1 MKIFH
6 FNYCLTQGGAE
17 RFVVDLAN
25 IQSNYHDV
33 TLFILRGITSESKGF
48 FVREISAKVNYVN
61 LNISPGFKPSLI
73 LRFNKILSE
82 QKPDVVHCHLDL
94 VNYFFPLSVKYNKR
108 IKFVYTIHSHA
119 SVEVK
124 SFPEKIIRR
133 FFFKFGFVE
142 PVAISEETKN
152 SSEIYYRLKNIRL
165 IYNGRSFSGKS
176 EAFDLVKNEV
186 GSLKPTNNTLVFCH
200 LARYHKLKNQEMLIR
215 AFNRIRDEGFDVIL
229 LVIGSGFEKESG
241 LLSLA
246 QKHIHFVGAKPNV
259 MDYLFISDAFCLSS
273 ISEGMP
279 ISLIE
284 ALACGCI
291 PVCTPVGGILNTIQ
305 NGVTGFISKSIS
317 EDDYVDI
324 LRTFI
329 KERNKIDKNRLIEYY
344 FENFSI
350 EKCYQKYLELYLNP
364 NTQN

>member
-33 TLFILRGITSESKGF
+33 TLFILRGVTSESKGF
-48 FVREISAKVNYVN
+48 FVKEISTKVRYVN

-73 LRFNKILSE
+73 LKFNKILRKE
-82 QKPDVVHCHLDL
+82 KPDVVHCHLDL

-119 SVEVK
+119 TVEVK
-124 SFPEKIIRR
+124 SFPEKIIRS
-133 FFFKFGFVE
+133 FFFKFGFIE
-142 PVAISEETKN
+142 PVAISEETKS

-176 EAFDLVKNEV
+176 ESFHLVEKEV
-186 GSLKPTNNTLVFCH
+186 GSLKPTNETLVFCH

-215 AFNRIRDEGFDVIL
+215 AFNRIKEEGFDIIL
-229 LVIGSGFEKESG
+229 LVIGSGFEKETG

-246 QKHIHFVGAKPNV
+246 HNHLLK
-259 MDYLFISDAFCLSS
+259 
-273 ISEGMP
+273 
-279 ISLIE
+279 
-284 ALACGCI
+284 
-291 PVCTPVGGILNTIQ
+291 
-305 NGVTGFISKSIS
+305 
-317 EDDYVDI
+317 
-324 LRTFI
+324 
-329 KERNKIDKNRLIEYY
+329 Y
-344 FENFSI
+344 FL
-350 EKCYQKYLELYLNP
+350 K
-364 NTQN
+364 